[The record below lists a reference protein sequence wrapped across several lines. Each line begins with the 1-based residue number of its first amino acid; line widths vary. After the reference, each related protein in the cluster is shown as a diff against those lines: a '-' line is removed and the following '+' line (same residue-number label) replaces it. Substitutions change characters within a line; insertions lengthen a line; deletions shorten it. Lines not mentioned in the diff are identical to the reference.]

1 MPFIRSFTATPRI
14 ILNDSNCSST
24 DKLILGII
32 NSLSY
37 NKEYCYA
44 SNSYFAKELSLGTK
58 TISNSLSRL
67 KKQKY
72 IIIKYVDGKRR
83 IYLDSEIVSKANAN
97 VVEKNFQEPMEENYY
112 HNRRINNRK
121 NKRNNVS
128 PIMSKDID
136 GVELWNGKRCEPL
149 PLSPEEEKEMQEI
162 MKDFMQ
168 WKERCLWLEESIYK

>member
-83 IYLDSEIVSKANAN
+83 IYLNPEIVSKANAN

-168 WKERCLWLEESIYK
+168 

>member
-1 MPFIRSFTATPRI
+1 MPFIRSYTATPRI

-67 KKQKY
+67 KKH
-72 IIIKYVDGKRR
+72 
-83 IYLDSEIVSKANAN
+83 
-97 VVEKNFQEPMEENYY
+97 Y
-112 HNRRINNRK
+112 HQICR
-121 NKRNNVS
+121 
-128 PIMSKDID
+128 
-136 GVELWNGKRCEPL
+136 W
-149 PLSPEEEKEMQEI
+149 
-162 MKDFMQ
+162 
-168 WKERCLWLEESIYK
+168 

>member
-1 MPFIRSFTATPRI
+1 MPFIRSYTATPRI

-83 IYLDSEIVSKANAN
+83 IYLNPEIVSKANAN
-97 VVEKNFQEPMEENYY
+97 VVEKN
-112 HNRRINNRK
+112 
-121 NKRNNVS
+121 
-128 PIMSKDID
+128 SKS
-136 GVELWNGKRCEPL
+136 LWKKITTII
-149 PLSPEEEKEMQEI
+149 EKLIIEKIIEI
-162 MKDFMQ
+162 ILVQ
-168 WKERCLWLEESIYK
+168 L

>member
-1 MPFIRSFTATPRI
+1 MPFIRSYTATPRI

-83 IYLDSEIVSKANAN
+83 IYLNPEIVSKANAN
-97 VVEKNFQEPMEENYY
+97 VV
-112 HNRRINNRK
+112 
-121 NKRNNVS
+121 
-128 PIMSKDID
+128 
-136 GVELWNGKRCEPL
+136 
-149 PLSPEEEKEMQEI
+149 
-162 MKDFMQ
+162 
-168 WKERCLWLEESIYK
+168 

>member
-1 MPFIRSFTATPRI
+1 MPFIRSYAATPRI

-72 IIIKYVDGKRR
+72 IVIKYVDGKRR
-83 IYLDSEIVSKANAN
+83 IYLNPEIVSKANAN

-121 NKRNNVS
+121 NNRNNIG
-128 PIMSKDID
+128 PIITKDSD
-136 GVELWNGKRCEPL
+136 GVGLWDGVRCEAI
-149 PLSPEEEKEMQEI
+149 PLSPEEEKEMQEL
-162 MKDFMQ
+162 MKDYM
-168 WKERCLWLEESIYK
+168 

>member
-1 MPFIRSFTATPRI
+1 MPFIRSYTATPRI

-37 NKEYCYA
+37 NNEYCYA

-83 IYLDSEIVSKANAN
+83 IYLNPEIVSKANAN

-112 HNRRINNRK
+112 HNN
-121 NKRNNVS
+121 RNNIG
-128 PIMSKDID
+128 PIMTKDSD
-136 GVELWNGKRCEPL
+136 GVELWDGVRCEAI
-149 PLSPEEEKEMQEI
+149 PLSPEEEKETQEL
-162 MKDFMQ
+162 MKDYM
-168 WKERCLWLEESIYK
+168 

>member
-24 DKLILGII
+24 DKLLLGII

-83 IYLDSEIVSKANAN
+83 IYLDPEIVSKANAN
-97 VVEKNFQEPMEENYY
+97 VVEKKFQEPMEENYY

-121 NKRNNVS
+121 SKRNNVS

-162 MKDFMQ
+162 MKNFMQ
-168 WKERCLWLEESIYK
+168 

>member
-1 MPFIRSFTATPRI
+1 MPFIRSYTATPRI

-72 IIIKYVDGKRR
+72 IVIKYVDGKRR
-83 IYLDSEIVSKANAN
+83 IYLNPEIVSKANAN
-97 VVEKNFQEPMEENYY
+97 VVEKN
-112 HNRRINNRK
+112 
-121 NKRNNVS
+121 
-128 PIMSKDID
+128 SKS
-136 GVELWNGKRCEPL
+136 LWKKITTII
-149 PLSPEEEKEMQEI
+149 EKLIIEKIIEI
-162 MKDFMQ
+162 ILVQ
-168 WKERCLWLEESIYK
+168 L